1 MDNTDNKE
9 NKDNQEESDTQDTNT
24 PVSHAE
30 TELSRESQQ
39 WGMFAH
45 LSALIG
51 FVIPFGNL
59 LGPFLIWQIKK
70 DDPFVVANGKEALN
84 FQITAVG
91 AGIICW
97 ILMFVLIGFLLLPVL
112 VIGVLGLMIYAGVR
126 ANDGEAY
133 EYPFAIRLIQ

>member
-1 MDNTDNKE
+1 MVGAIINRPPTGRAWIDRR
-9 NKDNQEESDTQDTNT
+9 DTG
-24 PVSHAE
+24 
-30 TELSRESQQ
+30 Q
-39 WGMFAH
+39 WGMPRPIPDRPSFAPRH
-45 LSALIG
+45 WPGWLI
-51 FVIPFGNL
+51 VA
-59 LGPFLIWQIKK
+59 FLV
-70 DDPFVVANGKEALN
+70 DVN